1 MRRFKSV
8 HRHLQ
13 STFKSAI
20 TFFGE
25 RNIDL
30 DLLYR
35 GFFKDVGLYVMC
47 ELLEIGFLGNYM
59 L

>member
-25 RNIDL
+25 QNIDL

-35 GFFKDVGLYVMC
+35 GFFKDVNLFVMY